1 MSSLL
6 ASFREQC
13 GVEPEALAVW
23 SRGEGLE
30 LSFRELALRVEARA
44 ERLDTAPGELVAVA
58 TGNRVA
64 FLELFLALRAR
75 GSVMAAMD
83 GSLAE
88 AAKVALCRRLS
99 IGRLIVAQD
108 GPGEDTREIA
118 VAGVNPPDVRPYALV
133 KLTSGSTGDPVGIC
147 LTEEALLAGIDHIGR
162 GMGLDRRD
170 RVLIAIPL
178 SHSYGFDN
186 GVLSLAG
193 LGTALILE
201 PGFYPQAL
209 LRALVESRATF
220 FPAVPP
226 MVRALAE
233 TDWPEGLSLR
243 QVISAGGPL
252 APEFARGLLERS
264 GQAVHQF
271 YGSTE
276 TGGISFESDPEA
288 AEAAGTVGWPLPGVE
303 VLLGEGGRIEVDSA
317 ANFSAWLGQPPRT
330 ERKVCLG
337 DRGEWTAEGR
347 LRLVGRVADLLNV
360 GGRRVSATAVEGALR
375 TLPGV
380 SEAAVVGLADAV
392 RGDRLVAFLVGEGGP
407 LPTSRLPAGLA
418 PRDIRWIS
426 ALPYSERGKLDRAQL
441 RSWALERV
449 GP

>member
-6 ASFREQC
+6 DSFQEQC
-13 GVEPEALAVW
+13 GAEPEALAVW

-30 LSFRELALRVEARA
+30 LSFRQLAQRVEARA
-44 ERLDTAPGELVAVA
+44 ERLDSAPGELVAVA

-64 FLELFLALRAR
+64 FLELFLALRRR

-83 GSLAE
+83 SSLAQPD
-88 AAKVALCRRLS
+88 KVALCRRLE
-99 IGRLIVAQD
+99 IGRLVVAD
-108 GPGEDTREIA
+108 DSPGADTREIVLEG
-118 VAGVNPPDVRPYALV
+118 VAPPEVSPYALV
-133 KLTSGSTGDPVGIC
+133 KLTSGSTGDPLGIC
-147 LTEEALLAGIDHIGR
+147 LTEEALLAGISHIGR
-162 GMGLDRRD
+162 GMGLDRRE

-178 SHSYGFDN
+178 SHSYGFDS
-186 GVLSLAG
+186 GVLSLAV
-193 LGTALILE
+193 LGTPLILE
-201 PGFYPQAL
+201 PAFFPQAL
-209 LRALVESRATF
+209 LKALAESGATF

-233 TDWPEGLSLR
+233 TEWPEGLALR

-252 APEFARGLLERS
+252 APEFARSFRERS
-264 GQAVHQF
+264 GHAVHQF

-276 TGGISFESDPEA
+276 TGGISFERDPEA
-288 AEAAGTVGWPLPGVE
+288 SEAAGTVGQALPGVE
-303 VLLGEGGRIEVDSA
+303 VRLGEGGRIEVDSA
-317 ANFSAWLGQPPRT
+317 ANFSAWLGHPPRI

-360 GGRRVSATAVEGALR
+360 GGRRVSAIAVEGALR

-407 LPTSRLPAGLA
+407 LPASRLPAGLA

-426 ALPYSERGKLDRAQL
+426 ALPYSERGKLDRARL
-441 RSWALERV
+441 RSWALTRAE
-449 GP
+449 P